1 MQVSEIMFMKN
12 HKPVNIYSSKFV
24 EFKKIKAMH
33 KYVKPKL
40 VCFTYLGTFSTQE
53 AKWFWIK
60 GMYEWRLA
68 HQLLFNIYGEL

>member
-53 AKWFWIK
+53 AK
-60 GMYEWRLA
+60 
-68 HQLLFNIYGEL
+68 